1 MKTFNIF
8 SIFSGLKPNKSKCEI
23 AGLGALKGV
32 ELELCG
38 MECVDLMLNAIKI
51 LGIYYSYD
59 KNFRNQENFINR
71 VLKIEKLLRLWRMWN
86 LPYLKPLQYQKQYT
100 FHK

>member
-8 SIFSGLKPNKSKCEI
+8 SIFSGVKPNKSKCEI

-38 MECVDLMLNAIKI
+38 MECVDLMLNAIK
-51 LGIYYSYD
+51 
-59 KNFRNQENFINR
+59 F
-71 VLKIEKLLRLWRMWN
+71 
-86 LPYLKPLQYQKQYT
+86 
-100 FHK
+100 